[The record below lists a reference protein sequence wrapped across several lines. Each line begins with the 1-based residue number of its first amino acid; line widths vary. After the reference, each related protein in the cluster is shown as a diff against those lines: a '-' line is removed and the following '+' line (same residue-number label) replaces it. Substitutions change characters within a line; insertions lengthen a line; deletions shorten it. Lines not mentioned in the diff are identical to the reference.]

1 MRDRSS
7 GFLALQGWTILAGM
21 FVIVWLLL
29 APQVTKLKA
38 GTDLQQDLVFKI
50 DRYQDKLNQPLPP
63 DANTKYGGFV
73 HPLPLGQTLDQF
85 EPDLQARLLNTVR
98 SNQARLVGLT
108 ALPSTGDQIGS
119 LGSLEYRLEI
129 EGHYIATT
137 AVLRALSGYE
147 EPLLIDRI
155 TIQPANRNGRP
166 DSNLRSQMNIRL
178 LIEAPQ

>member
-7 GFLALQGWTILAGM
+7 DFLALQGWTILAGM
-21 FVIVWLLL
+21 LVIVWLLL

-38 GTDLQQDLVFKI
+38 GTELKQDLVFKI
-50 DRYQDKLNQPLPP
+50 SRYQEKLDHPLPP
-63 DANTKYGGFV
+63 DANIKYGGFA
-73 HPLPLGQTLDQF
+73 HPLPPGQTLDQF

-108 ALPSTGDQIGS
+108 ALPLTGNQVGI

-129 EGHYIATT
+129 EGHFIATT
-137 AVLRALSGYE
+137 AVLRALSGYQ
-147 EPLLIDRI
+147 EPLLIDQI
-155 TIQPANRNGRP
+155 SIQPANRNGRP

-178 LIEAPQ
+178 LIEDPQ